1 MPHAWMPGEPGDD
14 ELERLFAEDREAWRG
29 ELHRA
34 QDSWAPGA
42 AADSWRGTDHLAD
55 WPAAPAGP
63 EYWMYK
69 RAAAGDDERE

>member
-14 ELERLFAEDREAWRG
+14 ALERLFAEHREAWRG

-34 QDSWAPGA
+34 GDSWAPA
-42 AADSWRGTDHLAD
+42 TAEDSWRGAEHLAD
-55 WPAAPAGP
+55 WPESQAGP

-69 RAAAGDDERE
+69 RAARGGDERE

>member
-1 MPHAWMPGEPGDD
+1 MPGEPGDD

-34 QDSWAPGA
+34 QEPWAPA
-42 AADSWRGTDHLAD
+42 APAAPEDAWRGAEHFAD
-55 WPAAPAGP
+55 WPESQAGP

-69 RAAAGDDERE
+69 QAAHGDDGRD